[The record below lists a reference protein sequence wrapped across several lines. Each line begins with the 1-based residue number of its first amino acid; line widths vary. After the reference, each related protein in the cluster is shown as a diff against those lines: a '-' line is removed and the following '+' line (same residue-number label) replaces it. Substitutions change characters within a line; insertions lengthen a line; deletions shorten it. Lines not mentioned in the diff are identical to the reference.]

1 MPRRTPP
8 RQAEGIAIATTVLPM
23 QLKTMLRQGSLR
35 PVTRRTTQTPPQR
48 DPEAGA
54 PAGEHG
60 PAHDGGVRAVDRALA
75 LLCAFRDDDGPVSL
89 TEISRRVGL
98 NMTTALR
105 LLQTLEGQGFVQRG
119 PSGGY
124 LLGATLLLLGDRF
137 RRSLKLENHVLPA
150 LERLRGESGES
161 AVFFVRDGNQRRC
174 VWRLDSP
181 QLVRAYAPIGEVFPL
196 GHGAH
201 GRALIA
207 FEAETGRPAALPV
220 VTRAERHPDLAAI
233 AAPILGAS
241 GEVVGSLGISVPLY
255 RFTPETEALCRRLT
269 MREAAQVTRGLGG
282 DAARLLAA
290 EA

>member
-1 MPRRTPP
+1 M
-8 RQAEGIAIATTVLPM
+8 
-23 QLKTMLRQGSLR
+23 
-35 PVTRRTTQTPPQR
+35 R
-48 DPEAGA
+48 DPAAAA
-54 PAGEHG
+54 PAAEQGT
-60 PAHDGGVRAVDRALA
+60 AHDGGVRAVDRALA
-75 LLCAFRDDDGPVSL
+75 LLSAFRDEDGPVGL

-105 LLQTLEGQGFVQRG
+105 LLQTLEGQGFVQRL

-137 RRSLKLENHVLPA
+137 RRSLKLENHVVPA

-161 AVFFVRDGNQRRC
+161 AAFFVRDGNQRRC

-207 FEAETGRPAALPV
+207 LDPAPGQATALPV

-233 AAPILGAS
+233 AAPVLDAAGQ
-241 GEVVGSLGISVPLY
+241 VVGSLGISVPLY
-255 RFTPETEALCRRLT
+255 RFTPEMEALCRRLT
-269 MREAAQVTRGLGG
+269 MREAVQVTRELGG
-282 DAARLLAA
+282 DPARLVAA
-290 EA
+290 QAAGAA